1 MMTLAIYIGI
11 IATVICAITGVIQ
24 VWNKLK
30 TEWLARIFLAS
41 LIVAIVA
48 VGWFDLMTRLAL
60 FSALSSASRETSI
73 AGRAPLSPKQ
83 QADLATMITQG
94 GGCSVNVL
102 AVDRNEP
109 YAERFCRPLKLGSW
123 KSGEDEDGNCVH
135 APVGVNVPAGI
146 TIRGKKDDACRS
158 MLEAALMNENL
169 EVDTKDGNF
178 PSGFAQLEIGDPKP
192 DNR

>member
-11 IATVICAITGVIQ
+11 VATVICAITGVIQ
-24 VWNKLK
+24 VWDKLK
-30 TEWLARIFLAS
+30 TEWLARIFLGS
-41 LIVAIVA
+41 LVVAIVA
-48 VGWFDLMTRLAL
+48 VGAFDLMTRLAL
-60 FSALSSASRETSI
+60 SSALSSSRETSI

-83 QADLATMITQG
+83 QADLAMMIAQG
-94 GGCSVNVL
+94 GSCSVNVL

-109 YAERFCRPLKLGSW
+109 YAERFCRPLKLGNW

-146 TIRGKKDDACRS
+146 TIRGKKDDMCKA
-158 MLEAALMNENL
+158 MLEGALMNENL
-169 EVDTKDGNF
+169 EVNTKDGNF